1 MAHWLFKS
9 EPEVFGYDHLV
20 AARREGW
27 DGVRNYQA
35 RNYMREMRVGEQAIF
50 YHSNAKP
57 AGAAGI
63 CKIVR
68 AAEPDPTQFDPA
80 TDYYDAR
87 SKPEAPL
94 WDWVTIAPVRKFRR
108 LVPLDELKAMPEMVG
123 SRLLAKGNRLSVL
136 PLTADEFAAIVAAGS
151 RR

>member
-1 MAHWLFKS
+1 
-9 EPEVFGYDHLV
+9 
-20 AARREGW
+20 
-27 DGVRNYQA
+27 
-35 RNYMREMRVGEQAIF
+35 VGEQAIF

-68 AAEPDPTQFDPA
+68 AAEPDPTQFDPD